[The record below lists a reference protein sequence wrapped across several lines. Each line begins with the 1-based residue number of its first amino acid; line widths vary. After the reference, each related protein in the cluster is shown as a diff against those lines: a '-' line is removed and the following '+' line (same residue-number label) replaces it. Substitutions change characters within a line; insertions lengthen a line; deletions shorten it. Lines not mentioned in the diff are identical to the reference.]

1 MIKQDVKNLS
11 VPSLLVPL
19 LKLILCLI
27 IAFTMLSCLKV
38 EQAIAENELAL
49 NLKNRIEGFIGA
61 GGVNRIQVIGSEIM
75 EVVGDESKYSLY
87 WSNDWRNLFI
97 TPKTEIGETVDISLI
112 LVGGQA
118 QDMRLTVG
126 DVTAQ
131 TIFLQSNNSV
141 TTSSTSTSSSQ
152 VLFSKQLK
160 LEIASMMRA
169 MIEDVKNKY
178 YVNILKRSIKQ
189 NKEILITQ
197 SKSYRYKDLSGAV
210 LSIKNLTSKAIALEE
225 ECVSSLFKGVIAI
238 NLPVNLLPARSKVSA
253 FIITRDNREE
263 R

>member
-1 MIKQDVKNLS
+1 MIKQDVKILA
-11 VPSLLVPL
+11 VPSLLIPL

-38 EQAIAENELAL
+38 ERAIATNELAL
-49 NLKNRIEGFIGA
+49 NLKNRIEGIIGA

-97 TPKTEIGETVDISLI
+97 TPKTEVGETVDISLI
-112 LVGGQA
+112 LVGGKA

-131 TIFLQSNNSV
+131 TIFLQSNNSAA
-141 TTSSTSTSSSQ
+141 TSSTSTPSQ
-152 VLFSKQLK
+152 VLSSKQLK

-169 MIEDVKNKY
+169 MIEDVKGKY
-178 YVNILKRSIKQ
+178 YVNILKRTMMQ
-189 NKEILITQ
+189 DKEMLVTQ

-210 LSIKNLTSKAIALEE
+210 LSIKNLTSRAIALEE
-225 ECVSSLFKGVIAI
+225 ERVSSLFKGVIAT
-238 NLPVNLLPARSKVSA
+238 NLPINLLPPRSKVSA
-253 FIITRDNREE
+253 FIITRDNRGE